1 MRIDREKLHKLM
13 SDKLHKAGL
22 SREHADIVA
31 DVLVHADLRGVHS
44 HGAMRVEYYSERI
57 AKGGTN
63 TKPEF
68 KYDRTGPASGVL
80 DGDNAAGHVVAK
92 IGMDWAIEIAKETGV
107 SVVGMRRMGHSGAL
121 SYFVEQAADAG
132 LLGISCCQSDPM
144 AAPYGGT
151 EPFFGT
157 HPIAFA
163 SPSADGRNVIVD
175 LAVTVQAW
183 GKILHARSR
192 KEAIPDDWAIDKDGN
207 PTTDPAAVAAL
218 NHIAGAKGYALAMMV
233 DILSGVLLGLP
244 FGKNVTSMYND
255 LTEQRNLGQ
264 LHIVLDPARFTDK
277 AVFLKNINTLMADLN
292 NVKPAPGFKCVRFPG
307 QGSLERKTAYEKDGI
322 EIVDDIYEYLVSDA
336 VHHNNYDKKG
346 SFAV

>member
-1 MRIDREKLHKLM
+1 MRVDKNTLHQLM

-31 DVLVHADLRGVHS
+31 DVLAHADLRGVHS

-63 TKPEF
+63 AKPDF
-68 KYDRTGPASGVL
+68 KFERTGPASAVF
-80 DGDNAAGHVVAK
+80 DGDNAAGQVVAK
-92 IGMDWAIEIAKETGV
+92 IGMDHAIGIAKETGV

-132 LLGISCCQSDPM
+132 LLGISVCQSDPM
-144 AAPYGGT
+144 AVPYGGA

-163 SPSADGRNVIVD
+163 SPSADGRHVIVD

-192 KEAIPDDWAIDKDGN
+192 HEEIPKDWAVDKDGN
-207 PTTDPAAVAAL
+207 PTTDPFQVAAL
-218 NHIAGAKGYALAMMV
+218 NHIAGPKGYALAMMV

-244 FGKNVTSMYND
+244 FGKDVTSMYND
-255 LTEQRNLGQ
+255 LTEMRMLGQ
-264 LHIVLDPARFTDK
+264 LHIVIDPARFTDRE
-277 AVFLKNINTLMADLN
+277 AFLKNINRLMADLN
-292 NVKPAPGFKCVRFPG
+292 AVKPAPGYDKVLFPG
-307 QGSLERKTAYEKDGI
+307 EGSRRRKLAYEKDGI
-322 EIVDDIYEYLVSDA
+322 EIVDEIYAYLVSD
-336 VHHNNYDKKG
+336 VIHRNNYDNKG
-346 SFAV
+346 TFAV

>member
-1 MRIDREKLHKLM
+1 MRVDKKTLHRLI

-63 TKPEF
+63 AKPDF
-68 KYDRTGPASGVL
+68 KYERTGPASAIF
-80 DGDNAAGHVVAK
+80 DGDNAAGQVVAK
-92 IGMDWAIEIAKETGV
+92 IGMDYAIDIAKESGV

-121 SYFVEQAADAG
+121 SYFVEQAANAG
-132 LLGISCCQSDPM
+132 FLGLSVCQSDPM
-144 AAPYGGT
+144 AVPYGGA

-163 SPSADGRNVIVD
+163 SPSAEGRHVLVD

-192 KEAIPDDWAIDKDGN
+192 KEQIPAGWAVDRDGN
-207 PTTDPAAVAAL
+207 PTTDPFRVAAL
-218 NHIAGAKGYALAMMV
+218 NHIAGPKGYALAMMV

-244 FGKNVTSMYND
+244 FGKDVTSMYND
-255 LTEQRNLGQ
+255 LTEKRMLGQ
-264 LHIVLDPARFTDK
+264 LHIVIDPARFTDRE
-277 AVFLKNINTLMADLN
+277 AFLGNITRLMADLN
-292 NVKPAPGFKCVRFPG
+292 AVKPATGFDRVRYPGE
-307 QGSLERKTAYEKDGI
+307 GSLLRRRAYEKDGI
-322 EIVDDIYEYLVSDA
+322 EIVDEIYKYLVSGVIHRDK
-336 VHHNNYDKKG
+336 YDNKG
-346 SFAV
+346 AFAV

>member
-1 MRIDREKLHKLM
+1 MRVDKKKLHSLI

-44 HGAMRVEYYSERI
+44 HGAMRTEYYSERI
-57 AKGGTN
+57 SKGGTN
-63 TKPEF
+63 TSPNF
-68 KYDRTGPASGVL
+68 KFDRTGPCSAVF

-92 IGMDWAIEIAKETGV
+92 IGMDRAIEIARENGV

-132 LLGISCCQSDPM
+132 LLGLSVCQSDPM
-144 AAPYGGT
+144 AAPYGGAD
-151 EPFFGT
+151 PFFGT

-163 SPSADGRNVIVD
+163 SPSADGRHVIVD

-192 KEAIPDDWAIDKDGN
+192 EEPIPDTWAIDHDGN
-207 PTTDPAAVAAL
+207 PTTDPFKVGAL
-218 NHIAGAKGYALAMMV
+218 NHIAEAKGYALAMMV

-244 FGKNVTSMYND
+244 FGKDVSSMYND

-277 AVFLKNINTLMADLN
+277 AAFLQNINRLMADLN
-292 NVKPAPGFKCVRFPG
+292 NVRPAPGFKSVRYPG
-307 QGSLERKTAYEKDGI
+307 QGSNERQAAYERDGI
-322 EIVDDIYEYLVSDA
+322 EIVDAIYDYLVSDTI
-336 VHHNNYDKKG
+336 HGDNYSGKG
-346 SFAV
+346 AFAV